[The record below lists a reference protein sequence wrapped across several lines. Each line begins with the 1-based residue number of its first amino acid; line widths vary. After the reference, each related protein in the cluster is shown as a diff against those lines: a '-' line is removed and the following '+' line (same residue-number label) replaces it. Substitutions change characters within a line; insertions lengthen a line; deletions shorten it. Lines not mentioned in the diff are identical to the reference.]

1 MKLNS
6 NQLHN
11 KLSLDLSNY
20 LYSLKIRG
28 RNEVYETL
36 LLMLLNNDFLK
47 AIENIIIK
55 NTKDA
60 RIAEKMIKFIAHSS
74 KKYIESVNLICK
86 SEYFL
91 NNFSQIE
98 IERKR
103 TIALNIKTEIAFQ
116 SISHLFDK
124 NFIIYAN
131 DLNVIFP
138 SIEHEEF
145 SDEGIEKIKLVFYKE
160 TPLNDIVNYLKN
172 HLDIK
177 NTPRKKKMS
186 LGQSFRMLQIENDI
200 RSNPDKYK
208 KRKYE
213 YIEQKIAEEMKNRYK
228 EEISSEAINK
238 ALQRIKLIKKQINT
252 IKDK

>member
-1 MKLNS
+1 MNSNS

-11 KLSLDLSNY
+11 TLSLDLSNY

-28 RNEVYETL
+28 KNEVYETL

-47 AIENIIIK
+47 AIENIVIK
-55 NTKDA
+55 NAKNA
-60 RIAEKMIKFIAHSS
+60 RSSGKMIKFIAHSS
-74 KKYIESVNLICK
+74 KKYIESVNLICE

-91 NNFSQIE
+91 NNFSQTE

-103 TIALNIKTEIAFQ
+103 TIALNIKTEIALQ
-116 SISHLFDK
+116 SLSHFWGK
-124 NFIIYAN
+124 NHIIYA
-131 DLNVIFP
+131 DDMNVLFP
-138 SIEHEEF
+138 LIEHDEF
-145 SDEGIEKIKLVFYKE
+145 SDKGIEKIKLVFCKE
-160 TPLNDIVNYLKN
+160 TPLNDIVDYLKK

-213 YIEQKIAEEMKNRYK
+213 YIEQKIAKEMENRYK
-228 EEISSEAINK
+228 EEIASEAVSK
-238 ALQRIKLIKKQINT
+238 ALQRIKLIKKQINI